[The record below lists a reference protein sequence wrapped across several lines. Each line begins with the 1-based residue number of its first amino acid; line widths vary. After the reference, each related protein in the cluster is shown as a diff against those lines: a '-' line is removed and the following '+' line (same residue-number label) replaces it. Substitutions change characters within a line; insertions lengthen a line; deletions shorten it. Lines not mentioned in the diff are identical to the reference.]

1 MAPQIVD
8 RTTYIPR
15 DSREGYGRDCTHRP
29 ARWDD
34 AVSEVWEVI
43 DDYIPTATAYR
54 AANLP
59 GIIILNWR
67 AGEIPGAL
75 TVVRNVDGIR
85 ASIDSTTWWD
95 AVSAAYGYAGWDNP
109 RYAA

>member
-1 MAPQIVD
+1 MAVQIVD
-8 RTTYIPR
+8 RTTYIPTAER
-15 DSREGYGRDCTHRP
+15 GEYGRDCTHRP
-29 ARWDD
+29 AHWDD
-34 AVSEVWEVI
+34 AVSEAWEVI

-85 ASIDSTTWWD
+85 ASIDASTWFD
-95 AVSAAYGYAGWDNP
+95 AVSAAYAYAAWDNA
-109 RYAA
+109 RYGA